1 MRYHGLGLEV
11 ERIVRVAI
19 VHDYLNQY
27 GGAERVLEILHELF
41 PDAPV
46 YTSMYAPE
54 QLPSFYRSWNIRT
67 TWLQHL
73 PGIHRRHQLY
83 LPLYPLAFS
92 QLRLN
97 QADLV
102 ISSSSAFAKA
112 VRVPAGTLH
121 ICYCHSP
128 MRFAW
133 NFPEYAAREELPPL
147 LQRLLPPFMA
157 WLRRWDRRTAQR
169 IDAIAVNS
177 RAVADRVRRFWGRDS
192 TVIHPPVAVDR
203 AHIVP
208 PQEVG
213 EYFLVVSRLVH
224 YKRLDLVIEA
234 ANALRLPLKIVGDGR
249 ARPALERLAGPTV
262 QFLGSVSDDEK
273 FALYARCRA
282 AIFPAEDDFGIAQVE
297 VQAAGRPAIA
307 LARGGALETVI
318 DGVTGLLFPEQT
330 VESLLAALRRFD
342 HLHFDPVTIRA
353 HAERFRPE
361 RFRTEFMAFVEA
373 QLAAKGVARRRE
385 EVFAPWN

>member
-1 MRYHGLGLEV
+1 MRYHGLGLEMG
-11 ERIVRVAI
+11 RTVRVAI

-27 GGAERVLEILHELF
+27 GGAERVLELLHELF

-46 YTSMYAPE
+46 YTSIYAPE
-54 QLPSFYRSWNIRT
+54 RLPSFYRTWNIRT

-73 PGIHRRHQLY
+73 PSIHRRHQLY

-97 QADLV
+97 QVDLV

-112 VRVPAGTLH
+112 VPVPLGTLH
-121 ICYCHSP
+121 LCYCHSP

-133 NFPEYAAREELPPL
+133 NFAEYSAREELPPL
-147 LQRLLPPFMA
+147 LRRLLAPFMA
-157 WLRRWDRRTAQR
+157 WLRRWDRRTAQQ

-177 RAVADRVRRFWGRDS
+177 RAVADRVLRFWGRHS

-203 AHIVP
+203 ASLVP
-208 PQEVG
+208 PEEVG
-213 EYFLVVSRLVH
+213 DYFLVVSRLVH

-249 ARPALERLAGPTV
+249 ARLALERLAGPTV
-262 QFLGSVSDDEK
+262 QFLGSVSDDDK

-330 VESLLAALRRFD
+330 VESLLVALRRFD
-342 HLHFDPVTIRA
+342 HMHFDPVTIRA

-361 RFRTEFMAFVEA
+361 RFRTEFKAFLEA

-385 EVFAPWN
+385 EVFAPWS